1 MLKDNRKRKIYS
13 ILYSQ
18 FILGII
24 VFIMGDRGYFIYIYI
39 SSWNDLLIRPL
50 EFGQFTTLQNMG
62 VKIINFFYV
71 FGLR

>member
-1 MLKDNRKRKIYS
+1 
-13 ILYSQ
+13 
-18 FILGII
+18 
-24 VFIMGDRGYFIYIYI
+24 MGDRGYFIYIYI

-71 FGLR
+71 FGLRWVNMYNYIKFYLYDCSALFIGLIF